1 MKAFIQTLL
10 IAGGILG
17 LLGTIPIALFANAMR
32 SFGGDLTVN
41 DRIIIAAP
49 FLAGIALV
57 IGLLW
62 RKFEKKKTSA

>member
-32 SFGGDLTVN
+32 SFGGDLTGK
-41 DRIIIAAP
+41 DRIILAAP
-49 FLAGIALV
+49 FLAGIALA

-62 RKFEKKKTSA
+62 RKFEKKKTSV